1 MKKFLVFAIV
11 CSLALPMLGRTEL
24 PLDKLA
30 LYMSFDNVSGD
41 TVKDESKNGNSG
53 KIVKASTAKGKG
65 KYGDA
70 MEFNGKDSHVLIKSS
85 DSLSISGEVTISVWV
100 NWKDAGDGWL
110 CVLANGK
117 QGGPWENYGLFVNRG
132 SKYFYFT
139 TSLEKEGAHK
149 VRNSGNNT
157 TQPGKWIHCVC
168 TYDGKTAKIY
178 VNGKLKK
185 EDPVGGQLIGG
196 KQDLRIGHRL
206 GSGHWYNGLIDEVT
220 IFSVALTAA
229 QAKEATTIRREKM
242 PGTTSV
248 QSQGKLASAWGSL
261 KAL

>member
-1 MKKFLVFAIV
+1 
-11 CSLALPMLGRTEL
+11 MLGRTEL

-41 TVKDESKNGNSG
+41 TVKDESKNGNNG
-53 KIVKASTAKGKG
+53 KIVKASTAKGKD

-117 QGGPWENYGLFVNRG
+117 QSGPWKNYGLFVNRG
-132 SKYFYFT
+132 NKYFYFT

-149 VRNSGNNT
+149 VRNFGNNT
-157 TQPGKWIHCVC
+157 TQPGKWTHCIC

-178 VNGKLKK
+178 VDGELKK
-185 EDPVGGQLIGG
+185 EDTQGLKLVGG

-206 GSGHWYNGLIDEVT
+206 GSGHWYNRLIDE
-220 IFSVALTAA
+220 VALTAA
-229 QAKEATTIRREKM
+229 QAKEAAKKM
-242 PGTTSV
+242 PATTSV